1 MRSLANILT
10 IFELA
15 VNNLSKRNATL
26 IDLEKIIKFTT
37 TKLTAIGTP
46 LAKTFLD
53 AFEKRM
59 LERRNAKLIHVIKYL
74 ENPSFIK
81 EKKDQCGE
89 KIVRKDIE
97 TMILQLWQRLFPKK
111 NVEVPSEADQNI
123 PNDIS
128 DNFDNLADEFKN
140 FDDNQY
146 DEVEVSELSAIQKE
160 MRCFEADPK
169 NRPIRFQV
177 VFAALLSIKPTSTE
191 PERAFSIMGYFC
203 TKIRNRLSDEA
214 LDAMVFM
221 RQYLKNQREKK
232 RLSQNSQKN
241 ES

>member
-1 MRSLANILT
+1 MLNYYRKFKKLSLDNKTRWTSLKRMLKDFLDHYLAIEHALKMAGKPFLLTETDIEKLRSLANILT

-59 LERRNAKLIHVIKYL
+59 LERRNAKSIHVIKYL

-97 TMILQLWQRLFPKK
+97 TMI
-111 NVEVPSEADQNI
+111 
-123 PNDIS
+123 
-128 DNFDNLADEFKN
+128 
-140 FDDNQY
+140 
-146 DEVEVSELSAIQKE
+146 
-160 MRCFEADPK
+160 
-169 NRPIRFQV
+169 
-177 VFAALLSIKPTSTE
+177 
-191 PERAFSIMGYFC
+191 
-203 TKIRNRLSDEA
+203 
-214 LDAMVFM
+214 
-221 RQYLKNQREKK
+221 
-232 RLSQNSQKN
+232 
-241 ES
+241 

>member
-1 MRSLANILT
+1 M
-10 IFELA
+10 
-15 VNNLSKRNATL
+15 
-26 IDLEKIIKFTT
+26 
-37 TKLTAIGTP
+37 TAIGTP

-160 MRCFEADPK
+160 MRCFEAD
-169 NRPIRFQV
+169 IQGV
-177 VFAALLSIKPTSTE
+177 
-191 PERAFSIMGYFC
+191 G
-203 TKIRNRLSDEA
+203 
-214 LDAMVFM
+214 
-221 RQYLKNQREKK
+221 Q
-232 RLSQNSQKN
+232 
-241 ES
+241 

>member
-81 EKKDQCGE
+81 EKRTSVEKKLSE
-89 KIVRKDIE
+89 KI
-97 TMILQLWQRLFPKK
+97 
-111 NVEVPSEADQNI
+111 
-123 PNDIS
+123 
-128 DNFDNLADEFKN
+128 
-140 FDDNQY
+140 
-146 DEVEVSELSAIQKE
+146 
-160 MRCFEADPK
+160 
-169 NRPIRFQV
+169 
-177 VFAALLSIKPTSTE
+177 
-191 PERAFSIMGYFC
+191 
-203 TKIRNRLSDEA
+203 
-214 LDAMVFM
+214 
-221 RQYLKNQREKK
+221 LK
-232 RLSQNSQKN
+232 L
-241 ES
+241 

>member
-1 MRSLANILT
+1 MKIFLQPETLNYYRKFKKLSLDNKTRWTSLKRMLKDFLAIEHALKMAGKPFLLTETDIEKLRSLANILT

-46 LAKTFLD
+46 LAKTFLN

-97 TMILQLWQRLFPKK
+97 TMI
-111 NVEVPSEADQNI
+111 
-123 PNDIS
+123 
-128 DNFDNLADEFKN
+128 
-140 FDDNQY
+140 
-146 DEVEVSELSAIQKE
+146 
-160 MRCFEADPK
+160 
-169 NRPIRFQV
+169 
-177 VFAALLSIKPTSTE
+177 
-191 PERAFSIMGYFC
+191 
-203 TKIRNRLSDEA
+203 
-214 LDAMVFM
+214 
-221 RQYLKNQREKK
+221 
-232 RLSQNSQKN
+232 
-241 ES
+241 